1 LQMTTNPIIRNAH
14 KTTQNSTHP
23 INQSVNVK
31 LLKKNITK
39 HSSLQT
45 ELSGD
50 SSQFLCYSKSLIAIK
65 TQESFLVLCYDYYST
80 FLF

>member
-1 LQMTTNPIIRNAH
+1 MTHQPIIRNAH

-50 SSQFLCYSKSLIAIK
+50 SSNFSA
-65 TQESFLVLCYDYYST
+65 TQNPS
-80 FLF
+80 